1 MNELTKNAGKRATT
15 RWQLLATVS
24 ALSLLGAASSGEAK
38 AADRDADHPTLW
50 VELGAGLSHLDGGQQ
65 SLAPPFLT
73 SQPRPDFEA
82 ISPIDTQRL
91 PRYGADMDGK
101 ISFTP
106 HGTDW
111 VFSAAVRYGRS
122 NGKKHVHQQ
131 TPGVQTVG
139 GPLQVAVLGGLVSLP
154 ARFDDTKASHNESHA
169 VLDFM
174 VGKDVGLGIF
184 KGNVQSVMNFGVRFA
199 QFHSKSDVNIQ
210 SNPDVNITH
219 HGTSIKYRAG
229 DPHHTFF
236 ATQHSERSFRGIGP
250 SIAWDASATVLGN
263 SDDGG
268 FSLDWGVNAAALFGR
283 QKADLEHHTSGLY
296 IHYQFTLPIK
306 TPLYPPRAAT
316 PHRSRSVI
324 VPNVGGFAGV
334 SFRYP
339 NAKVSFGY
347 RGDFFFNA
355 VDGGIDVRS
364 ATNRNFYGPF
374 AKISIGLGG

>member
-1 MNELTKNAGKRATT
+1 MSELITTHARANT
-15 RWQLLATVS
+15 RWNLLATVS
-24 ALSLLGAASSGEAK
+24 ALSLLGVAASGGAQ
-38 AADRDADHPTLW
+38 AADRDADRPTLW
-50 VELGAGLSHLDGGQQ
+50 VELGAGSSHLDGGQQ
-65 SLAPPFLT
+65 PLAPPFLT
-73 SQPRPDFEA
+73 SRPRPDFEA

-91 PRYGADMDGK
+91 PRHGFDMDGK
-101 ISFTP
+101 ISLTP

-111 VFSAAVRYGRS
+111 VFTAAVRYGRS

-131 TPGVQTVG
+131 TPGVLTVG

-154 ARFDDTKASHNESHA
+154 ARFDDAKAFHNESHA

-174 VGKDVGLGIF
+174 AGKDVGLGIF
-184 KGNVQSVMNFGVRFA
+184 KGNVQSIVNFGVRFA
-199 QFHSKSDVNIQ
+199 QFHSKSGANIQ

-236 ATQHSERSFRGIGP
+236 ATQHDERSFRGIGP
-250 SIAWDASATVLGN
+250 SIAWDASATVVGN

-268 FSLDWGVNAAALFGR
+268 ISFDWGVNAALLFGR
-283 QKADLEHHTSGLY
+283 QKTDLQHHTSGFY
-296 IHYQFTLPIK
+296 IHYQFTQPIK
-306 TPLYPPRAAT
+306 TPLYPPRAET

-324 VPNVGGFAGV
+324 VPNVGGFAGL

-347 RGDFFFNA
+347 RADMFFG
-355 VDGGIDVRS
+355 VIDGGIDARKTYDR
-364 ATNRNFYGPF
+364 AFYGPF
-374 AKISIGLGG
+374 ASVSIGLGG